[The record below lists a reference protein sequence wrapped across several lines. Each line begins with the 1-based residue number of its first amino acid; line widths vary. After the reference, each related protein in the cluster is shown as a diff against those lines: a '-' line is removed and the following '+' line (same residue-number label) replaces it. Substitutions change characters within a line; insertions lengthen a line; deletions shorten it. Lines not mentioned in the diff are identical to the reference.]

1 LDRSQH
7 SDARHRAPLFTWPL
21 QKITSPATTFFAKWT
36 SPSDS
41 PVTVTL
47 PQFSVPQRTPPPLNC
62 TSQSPFSSATPG
74 KFAPP
79 LNVTMTFSPGLAL
92 PFRKDRAPYSLFT
105 WKTIP
110 SPNHIGSSTL
120 AATVVTVA
128 QSAATR
134 KAAGAHIARLTGR
147 ARAGCSS
154 SSTFY
159 GDGPLTFRARRFD
172 SPGFAPGQSGTVRG
186 NEEEG
191 EIHSEITTGKYKNFS
206 RHASA

>member
-134 KAAGAHIARLTGR
+134 KAAGAHIARLAGCGR
-147 ARAGCSS
+147 AS
-154 SSTFY
+154 
-159 GDGPLTFRARRFD
+159 
-172 SPGFAPGQSGTVRG
+172 
-186 NEEEG
+186 
-191 EIHSEITTGKYKNFS
+191 
-206 RHASA
+206 ASAPPFGDAGWRSLDPAL